1 MVATHDSEVPTG
13 VRELALLDVLYPGA
27 KHSNWDMVLLFAS
40 HSTGMTPDT
49 SILVEYKA
57 IAHEDLGSLFCAAPQ
72 VINGAIC
79 EDEPRSRRSDL

>member
-27 KHSNWDMVLLFAS
+27 KHADRNVVLFLAS
-40 HSTGMTPDT
+40 HSTGVTPDT
-49 SILVEYKA
+49 SILIEYKA
-57 IAHEDLGSLFCAAPQ
+57 IAHEDLGSLFCTAPQ

-79 EDEPRSRRSDL
+79 EDEPRSRRRDL